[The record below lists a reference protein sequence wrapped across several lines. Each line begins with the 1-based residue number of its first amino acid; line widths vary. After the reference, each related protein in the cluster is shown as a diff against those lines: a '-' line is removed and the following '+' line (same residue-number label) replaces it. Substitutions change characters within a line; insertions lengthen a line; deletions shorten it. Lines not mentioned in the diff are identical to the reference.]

1 MFRLRFRPA
10 RRLGNFLVFVGF
22 MLLTG
27 YVILVVTRLFL
38 FPRRVRPMHAILM
51 GLCSWWLLIIPVMLV
66 REQHMSTDLKAWLAL
81 FTLGAAALACLTWL
95 ASLLEAIKGRR

>member
-1 MFRLRFRPA
+1 MSSCPEKGTLLHGFWYYLRGPLAGKGGKGMFRLRFRPA

-66 REQHMSTDLKAWLAL
+66 REQHMS
-81 FTLGAAALACLTWL
+81 
-95 ASLLEAIKGRR
+95 